1 VLKNSINC
9 ASRPYG
15 KSAWTGKPVA
25 MMGTSTGFFGTA
37 RARYHLR
44 QCFVSLDMP
53 GINRPEVMIG
63 NARKAFDGQGKLAGA
78 ASLALNRERPGKLVR
93 WTRQMKKLIIAMTI

>member
-1 VLKNSINC
+1 
-9 ASRPYG
+9 
-15 KSAWTGKPVA
+15 
-25 MMGTSTGFFGTA
+25 
-37 RARYHLR
+37 
-44 QCFVSLDMP
+44 MP

>member
-1 VLKNSINC
+1 
-9 ASRPYG
+9 
-15 KSAWTGKPVA
+15 